1 MHYFNEMSK
10 TLTVILIILALLLI
24 AYNVTLVDFNNP
36 LEGNS
41 IIAIIGILAAICAII
56 LLLIFMTSR
65 KIQKK
70 IEED

>member
-1 MHYFNEMSK
+1 MSK
-10 TLTVILIILALLLI
+10 TLTVILIVLALLLI

-41 IIAIIGILAAICAII
+41 IIAIICILAAICAII
-56 LLLIFMTSR
+56 LLLIFVTSR

>member
-1 MHYFNEMSK
+1 MSK
-10 TLTVILIILALLLI
+10 TFTVVLIVLAIILI

-41 IIAIIGILAAICAII
+41 VIALIGIFAALCAIL
-56 LLLIFMTSR
+56 LLLIFLTSK

-70 IEED
+70 IDKD